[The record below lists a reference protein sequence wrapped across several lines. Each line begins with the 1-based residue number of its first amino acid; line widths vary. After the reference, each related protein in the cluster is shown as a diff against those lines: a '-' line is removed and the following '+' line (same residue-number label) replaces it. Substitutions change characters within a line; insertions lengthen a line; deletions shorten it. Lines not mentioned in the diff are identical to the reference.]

1 MCARVCVCAC
11 ACVCVCACAC
21 VCVCVCVCVRV
32 LTHNTLAATLIH
44 TWTILS
50 RAALVLE
57 CSRRVGR
64 TTWSRTSSNWTS
76 RRGPMELSGNI
87 IHMYVDV
94 QNTQNHIHLSH
105 LHVASQINGQRT
117 SGSGSKVNYREFPPN
132 YSCLLP
138 S

>member
-1 MCARVCVCAC
+1 MCMR
-11 ACVCVCACAC
+11 AC
-21 VCVCVCVCVRV
+21 VCVCVRVCVHV

-76 RRGPMELSGNI
+76 RRGPMELSRNKCRCTEHAIAHTPLPPTRCITNKWPTGK
-87 IHMYVDV
+87 
-94 QNTQNHIHLSH
+94 QFCFTRLQ
-105 LHVASQINGQRT
+105 QF
-117 SGSGSKVNYREFPPN
+117 NYRLFPPN
-132 YSCLLP
+132 WAPCYCLLP
-138 S
+138 SSLLH